1 MTGRATVYDVA
12 KAAGVSIKTVSR
24 VVNGADNVTDETRRR
39 VLEAVADLDYVRNAA
54 AHSLR
59 TGNSRAIG
67 VVVDSL
73 ADPFFAT
80 LVSVVENRALAE
92 GISVLVASTGR
103 SAERERDQ
111 VARLAGQNVA
121 ALLLAPVDSDHSYL
135 LDTAKGIPVVLIDR
149 GWPDSGYD
157 TVRVHDRGGARLA
170 TEHLISYGHRRI
182 AFMGDLPDLP
192 TITNREG
199 GYVDALNANGLTRDD
214 VLIRPNCGETDTA
227 AAAVAALLALPEPP
241 TAIFASNQRA
251 GMGAVRALHNAGRTD
266 VALVTFGDFALA
278 DCLTPAITVID
289 QDPVPVAAA
298 AADRILA
305 RIDGKTPVPAEIV
318 LPLTLI
324 ARGSG
329 EVPPCFRS

>member
-1 MTGRATVYDVA
+1 M
-12 KAAGVSIKTVSR
+12 
-24 VVNGADNVTDETRRR
+24 
-39 VLEAVADLDYVRNAA
+39 
-54 AHSLR
+54 
-59 TGNSRAIG
+59 
-67 VVVDSL
+67 
-73 ADPFFAT
+73 
-80 LVSVVENRALAE
+80 
-92 GISVLVASTGR
+92 
-103 SAERERDQ
+103 
-111 VARLAGQNVA
+111 
-121 ALLLAPVDSDHSYL
+121 
-135 LDTAKGIPVVLIDR
+135 
-149 GWPDSGYD
+149 
-157 TVRVHDRGGARLA
+157 
-170 TEHLISYGHRRI
+170 
-182 AFMGDLPDLP
+182 
-192 TITNREG
+192 
-199 GYVDALNANGLTRDD
+199 
-214 VLIRPNCGETDTA
+214 LIRPNCGETDTA